1 MSDHYYVRNRF
12 LEACRWNGTAQISVD
27 LNSGHE
33 EHRPRLTVIIGRL
46 YVTIRLP
53 KWVVQPHRRKV
64 SAAGSWDAAT
74 IARLGRDWYWDETR
88 REFGF
93 SLAVDRVNVKYG
105 VQTDSWPGDKSW
117 SYYFP
122 WMKWRAIED
131 RWLGLDGTVSE
142 VVPNTT
148 DYEAR
153 AAAKARAPAVRF
165 AFTDFDGERIEATI
179 RMEEFVHVR
188 GGWAWLE
195 RLLPPK
201 VGRRYDIELDK
212 EAGPKKGSWKGACGA
227 ATARRLPT
235 SCTRPRSCAGQQTS
249 IGSRQSPSP
258 RWRAGHRQSRHG
270 ASARSQH
277 RRRHHR
283 RRWRGGHEGRR

>member
-122 WMKWRAIED
+122 WMKWRAIEN

-212 EAGPKKGSWKGACGA
+212 EAGPKKGSWKGGMRGCNGPTATNELHA
-227 ATARRLPT
+227 AAFLRWAADEYRLTAITRLP
-235 SCTRPRSCAGQQTS
+235 AGVA
-249 IGSRQSPSP
+249 PSD
-258 RWRAGHRQSRHG
+258 
-270 ASARSQH
+270 
-277 RRRHHR
+277 
-283 RRWRGGHEGRR
+283 GGEKE